1 MFIAKRCRV
10 LVIFIMLAFVT
21 MPAWA
26 QSRGWEK
33 KWKKILHE
41 ARREGKVV
49 LRASS
54 DPVLRH
60 KLPAE
65 FKRRFGIDVEYL
77 VGRSSEIAA
86 KLRVE
91 RRVGISTVDVFL
103 GGINTITGVLYP
115 KMIDPLRPS
124 LILPDVLE
132 PSNWKRGKLWFLDPE
147 GEYALRLNNGISS
160 LLEINTRYVKRKD
173 LNSVRDL
180 LHPQWKGK
188 MALMDPTVPGTG
200 NMIATAFYVLLGEE
214 FVRKLYVDQRP
225 IMTRNRRQLADWL
238 ARGTYPLVGGVPERA
253 IERLQDE
260 GFPVALIHSFPD
272 FGGMV
277 GAGSGI
283 MTLMNNAPHPNAARV
298 FVNWLASREGL
309 EFFSR
314 INRVP
319 TTRSD
324 VDESS
329 LPAERIPRPGVAY
342 FDNSGWDLASK
353 TNNLRLRMR
362 KILKQK

>member
-1 MFIAKRCRV
+1 MRILVTLLLIALTAPCWGGEKD
-10 LVIFIMLAFVT
+10 
-21 MPAWA
+21 
-26 QSRGWEK
+26 WESE
-33 KWKKILHE
+33 WNKILHE

-54 DPVLRH
+54 DPVLRR

-103 GGINTITGVLYP
+103 GGITTITSILYP
-115 KMIDPLRPS
+115 EMIDPLRPA
-124 LILPDVLE
+124 LILPDVLK
-132 PSNWKRGKLWFLDPE
+132 PSNWKRGNLWFLDPE
-147 GEYALRLNNGISS
+147 GKYALRLNNSMSS
-160 LLEINTRYVKRKD
+160 VIEINTRYVKRKD

-200 NMIATAFYVLLGEE
+200 NMIATAFYVLLGQE

-238 ARGTYPLVGGVPERA
+238 ARGTYPLVGGVPDRA
-253 IERLQDE
+253 IERLKDE
-260 GFPVALIHSFPD
+260 GFPVASIPGFSD
-272 FGGMV
+272 FGGIV

-283 MTLMNNAPHPNAARV
+283 MTLMNKAPHPNAARV

-314 INRVP
+314 INQTP

-324 VDESS
+324 VDESFV
-329 LPAERIPRPGVAY
+329 PAEQIPRPGVSY
-342 FDNSGWDLASK
+342 LDNSDWNYAIK
-353 TNNLRLRMR
+353 TKDAVRLRMKKLLNR
-362 KILKQK
+362 

>member
-33 KWKKILHE
+33 QWNKILHE

-49 LRASS
+49 LRATS
-54 DPVLRH
+54 DPVLRRE
-60 KLPAE
+60 LPAE
-65 FKRRFGIDVEYL
+65 FKRKFGIVVEYL

-86 KLRVE
+86 KLRLE

-103 GGINTITGVLYP
+103 GGITTVASVLYP
-115 KMIDPLRPS
+115 EMIDPLRPA
-124 LILPDVLE
+124 LILPDVLK

-147 GEYALRLNNGISS
+147 GEYALRLNNYITS

-173 LNSVRDL
+173 LKSVRDL

-188 MALMDPTVPGTG
+188 IALFDPTVPGTG
-200 NMIATAFYVLLGEE
+200 NATATAFLAHLGEE
-214 FVRKLYVDQRP
+214 FVRKLYVDQQP
-225 IMTRNRRQLADWL
+225 IITRNRRQLADWL
-238 ARGTYPLVGGVPERA
+238 ARGIYPLVSGVPDRA
-253 IERLQDE
+253 IKRLKEE
-260 GFPVALIHSFPD
+260 GFPLAMIYSFPD
-272 FGGMV
+272 FPGSMSS
-277 GAGSGI
+277 GSGI
-283 MTLMNNAPHPNAARV
+283 MTLMNKAPHPNAARV

-314 INRVP
+314 IIQIP

-324 VDESS
+324 VDESFI
-329 LPAERIPRPGVAY
+329 PAEQNPRPGVSYLDTSDWNYAITK
-342 FDNSGWDLASK
+342 DDV
-353 TNNLRLRMR
+353 RLRMR
-362 KILKQK
+362 KFLK